1 MGEVLAITCLILV
14 SVFSYIVLWFVRKQ
28 RVKHNLPLP
37 PGPRKLPLLGNSLN
51 MPSAFQWLTFSRW
64 AKQFN
69 SDVLH
74 LEVAGGDYIILN
86 SYEAITD
93 LLDKRSGI
101 YSSRPHVT
109 MLQDLWDRDFLLMPY
124 GEDLKAHRKLLQQ
137 EFHPTNTALHQPH
150 EKRELVA
157 FLNNLIEKPDE
168 WLKHLRLG
176 VLFSVS
182 SYCLS
187 SDQHAH
193 RCMTGATILA
203 VAYGFHVQDLDDPN
217 IVAVEEALAVLNS
230 AAIPG
235 AFIVYTF
242 IMLIPFFL
250 SKDVF
255 PILKYVPY
263 WFPGAS
269 FKRKAREW
277 NGTLSAAVTPPFIQV
292 KQAMVAGNAQDSFSS
307 RCLKNAKNT
316 DPRPDHLS
324 SEEEIIKET
333 AGTMYE
339 GGSDTGVNVLRTFIL
354 AMTCFPH
361 VQREAQEEL
370 DRVVG
375 KDRLPDYDDLSKELL
390 PYLCAVI
397 YETFRWQPVAPLA
410 FPHRLD
416 ADDAYKGYHIPKG
429 STVIPNVCQKR
440 WLLEISDEQGKGW
453 KINPDMRD
461 PATVAFG
468 FGRRVCPGKHMGLS
482 SFRIIAASLLHSFN
496 ISPPLN
502 KFGEPVVPKIEYIS
516 GLVHY
521 PVPFKC
527 SIKPRSEGHVTLMQ
541 QSLWNLEIGDC

>member
-28 RVKHNLPLP
+28 RAKHNLPLP
-37 PGPRKLPLLGNSLN
+37 PGPRKLPLLGNSLD

-101 YSSRPHVT
+101 YSSRYILLLSTEVGDHLLDGT
-109 MLQDLWDRDFLLMPY
+109 GRIWDRDFLLMPY

-168 WLKHLRLG
+168 WLKHLRL
-176 VLFSVS
+176 
-182 SYCLS
+182 
-187 SDQHAH
+187 
-193 RCMTGATILA
+193 MTGATILA

-235 AFIVYTF
+235 AFIV
-242 IMLIPFFL
+242 
-250 SKDVF
+250 DVF

-292 KQAMVAGNAQDSFSS
+292 KQAMVSGNAQDSFSS

-361 VQREAQEEL
+361 VQREAQKEL

-397 YETFRWQPVAPLA
+397 YETFRYEICTS

-429 STVIPNVCQKR
+429 STVIPNVWAVFYNEKIYGPDVHTFEPKR

-527 SIKPRSEGHVTLMQ
+527 SIKPRSEGHVTLVQ
-541 QSLWNLEIGDC
+541 QSSWNSEIGDC